1 MELKSVYKT
10 LLTYFLMEGI
20 AATDDET
27 FEASFTYA
35 DNKSLS
41 NTLE

>member
-1 MELKSVYKT
+1 MELKSIYKT
-10 LLTYFLMEGI
+10 LLTYFLVESI
-20 AATDDET
+20 VATEDES

-35 DNKSLS
+35 DSKSLS